1 MPAAANRLT
10 SVQPSF
16 ALTSR
21 AAALAQAAN
30 SGCVSPGGA
39 AWATSITVS
48 VSPSARW
55 GGEHVFDVRQRLVA
69 GPVGSEAVVE
79 RHDGPVRHDVARH
92 APSTNTA
99 CRAS

>member
-1 MPAAANRLT
+1 MGNVDHRQR
-10 SVQPSF
+10 V
-16 ALTSR
+16 ALGQVR
-21 AAALAQAAN
+21 
-30 SGCVSPGGA
+30 
-39 AWATSITVS
+39 
-48 VSPSARW
+48 R
-55 GGEHVFDVRQRLVA
+55 GEHVFDVRQRLVA